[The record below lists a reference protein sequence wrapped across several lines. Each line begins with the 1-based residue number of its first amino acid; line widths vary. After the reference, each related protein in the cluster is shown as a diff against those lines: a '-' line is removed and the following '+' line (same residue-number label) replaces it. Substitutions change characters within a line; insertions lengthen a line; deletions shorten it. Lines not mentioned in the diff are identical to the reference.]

1 MQSAP
6 RTQALEQTGQ
16 RQATSLRAVAV
27 GLVLVGAISLISP
40 WAILMVKGSQLTS
53 NAIPIIAVLLF
64 FFVVALAVPVLKI
77 LGGHFA
83 FARGELITV
92 YAMML
97 VGSVVVTTGLTGSFL
112 SVITG
117 VYYYATP
124 ENNWANLFVPYVS
137 PWLAPTDPEAV
148 RFFFEGLPQDMSVPW
163 EAWAQPLAV
172 WIGFILVFYWVI
184 FCLGVLLRGQWVE
197 NERLV
202 YPLTRL
208 PLALLEDVEEKGR
221 YIGRFLCSRLMWL
234 GFAIPLLLHSWNSMH
249 NYHEAF
255 QPMALN
261 GAVSLLNGQFSIPF
275 RLNLPITGLAY
286 FMPLNVSFS
295 IWFFFFV
302 DVVQSLI
309 YNIIGLQIGTGDI
322 WNSGGASP
330 IIAHQQAGA
339 MVVLALFVLWTARS
353 HIRGFW
359 HHATGRG
366 KAADYNEV
374 IGPRTAIYGLGLGV
388 ALMVAWLTLTGLSFY
403 VAVLLTLGALLVFIA
418 LSRVVCE
425 AGVPGCQTPMVPQA
439 FITRG
444 FGPEILGLKNM
455 TGLGY
460 STVWMGETAA
470 NMMNAVAH
478 TLKLVSTE
486 NKADRRLPWAL
497 LAAVLVGLAGS
508 IWFTMSLAYEFG
520 GINLHGWYYSGAPQW
535 PFRYMASVANSPEP
549 SFAPR
554 AFFTGLGA
562 TVMGGLLFLRQR
574 FIWWPLHPIGFP
586 ISSTYTIA
594 SYGWFAIF
602 LAWAFKGLILRYGGV
617 RLYRSMLPFFLG
629 LVFGEFFT
637 ACMWVF
643 IDGALGVEGNM
654 IFNF

>member
-1 MQSAP
+1 ME
-6 RTQALEQTGQ
+6 RLEAAEA

-27 GLVLVGAISLISP
+27 GLVLVATISLMSP

-64 FFVVALAVPVLKI
+64 FFVIALAVPVLKV
-77 LGGHFA
+77 LGGRFA
-83 FARGELITV
+83 FGRGELITV

-97 VGSVVVTTGLTGSFL
+97 VGSVVVTTGFTGSFL

-124 ENNWANLFVPYVS
+124 ENNWANLFIPYVN
-137 PWLAPTDPEAV
+137 PYLAPTDPEAI
-148 RFFFEGLPQDMSVPW
+148 RLFFEGLPQDVPVPW
-163 EAWAQPLAV
+163 EAWTRPLAV

-184 FCLGVLLRGQWVE
+184 FCVGVLLRGQWVE

-208 PLALLEDVEEKGR
+208 PLALIEDVEEKGR
-221 YIGRFLCSRLMWL
+221 YFGRFLCSRLMWL
-234 GFAIPLLLHSWNSMH
+234 GFAIPLLLHSWNSLH

-255 QPMALN
+255 QPVVLN
-261 GAVSLLNGQFSIPF
+261 GAVSMLNGQFSVPF

-295 IWFFFFV
+295 IWFFFLV
-302 DVVQSLI
+302 DVVQSLVF
-309 YNIIGLQIGTGDI
+309 NRIGIQIGAGDI

-330 IIAHQQAGA
+330 IVAHQQAGA
-339 MVVLALFVLWTARS
+339 MAVLALFVLWAARG
-353 HIRGFW
+353 HLRRFCG
-359 HHATGRG
+359 HAFGRSEG
-366 KAADYNEV
+366 EYNEV
-374 IGPRTAIYGLGLGV
+374 VGPRVALVGLVAGLG
-388 ALMVAWLTLTGLSFY
+388 LMVAWLTVTGLSFY
-403 VAVLLTLGALLVFIA
+403 VAVLLVVGALLVFIA

-425 AGVPGCQTPMVPQA
+425 AGIPGCQTPMVPQA

-455 TGLGY
+455 TGLAY

-470 NMMNAVAH
+470 NMMNAIAH
-478 TLKLVSTE
+478 SLKLVSTE
-486 NKADRRLPWAL
+486 KKADRRLPLAL
-497 LAAVLVGLAGS
+497 LLAVLVGLAGS
-508 IWFTMSLAYEFG
+508 IWFTMTLAYQYG
-520 GINLHGWYYSGAPQW
+520 GINLHGWYYSGAPRW

-549 SFAPR
+549 TFAPR

-562 TVMGGLLFLRQR
+562 TVMGVLLFLRQR
-574 FIWWPLHPIGFP
+574 FVWWPLHPIGFP

-602 LAWAFKGLILRYGGV
+602 LAWMFKALILRYGGV
-617 RLYRSMLPFFLG
+617 ALYRTMLPFFLG

-637 ACMWVF
+637 ACMWIF
-643 IDGALGVEGNM
+643 IDGAFGVEGNM